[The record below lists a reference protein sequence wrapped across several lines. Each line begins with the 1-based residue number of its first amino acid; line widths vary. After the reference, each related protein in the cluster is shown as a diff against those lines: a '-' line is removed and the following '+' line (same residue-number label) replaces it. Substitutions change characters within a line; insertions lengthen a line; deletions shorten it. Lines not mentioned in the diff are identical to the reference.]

1 MTIAEFDHLDK
12 EQKKKLLYQCCGSTA
27 WVEKML
33 AKPPVEDLVDL
44 LEDAEEAWY
53 TCSEADWKEA
63 FSHHPRIGDLQSLK
77 EKFSADQWANG
88 EQSSVK
94 KASEHLLLSLAE
106 GNKAYEDKF
115 AYIFIVF
122 ATGKSAEEMLAML
135 TDRLQNDPKEEIKI
149 AMEEQLKIT
158 KHRLEKVFE
167 I

>member
-1 MTIAEFDHLDK
+1 MTVAEFDHLDR
-12 EQKKKLLYQCCGSTA
+12 EQKEKLLYKCCGSSA
-27 WVEKML
+27 WVAKML
-33 AKPPVEDLVDL
+33 AVPPAEDLVDL
-44 LEDAEEAWY
+44 FEDAEESWY
-53 TCSEADWKEA
+53 ECTETDWKEA

-115 AYIFIVF
+115 GYIFIVF